1 MPSCGDFW
9 FPVAL
14 QIIADYGKRGT
25 RSATQ
30 LATRRKTKDALVP
43 PNPNELDSTTSIS
56 RSLERCGTR
65 SIGVST
71 DGLSKLMVGGATRSR
86 MASTEKIASTAPAAP
101 NRWPIDDLVDDIAIR
116 PAALPTT
123 RCTAASSIS
132 SPSGV
137 EVPWALM

>member
-9 FPVAL
+9 FPLLL

-25 RSATQ
+25 PSATQ
-30 LATRRKTKDALVP
+30 LATRRKTNDALVP

-71 DGLSKLMVGGATRSR
+71 DGLSRLMVGGATRSR
-86 MASTEKIASTAPAAP
+86 MARIEKMASTAPAAP
-101 NRWPIDDLVDDIAIR
+101 NRWPVADLVEDMLTR
-116 PAALPTT
+116 PAALPSK
-123 RCTAASSIS
+123 R
-132 SPSGV
+132 
-137 EVPWALM
+137 